1 MSPQRPVFFLNDR
14 NNIITPNAEIE
25 MHILLTGDINLTY
38 HPTSAGHHET
48 LQSRATGQVQ
58 FLWCIIRHIFHFYH
72 TNPGM
77 LSHFQ
82 FFQVATLQVQD
93 LQGWTIGQRERLNRR
108 ILDRGSAQPVAPR
121 QVKIP
126 KIGPVDD
133 QTIQL

>member
-14 NNIITPNAEIE
+14 NNIITPHAEIK
-25 MHILLTGDINLTY
+25 MHILLTSDINRIY
-38 HPTSAGHHET
+38 CPVGAGYRET
-48 LQSRATGQVQ
+48 LQSRAAGQVQ
-58 FLWCIIRHIFHFYH
+58 FLGRIIRYIFHFYH

-77 LSHFQ
+77 LSHLQ
-82 FFQVATLQVQD
+82 FSQAATSQVQD
-93 LQGWTIGQRERLNRR
+93 LQGWAIGQEEGLERRV
-108 ILDRGSAQPVAPR
+108 LDRGSAQPVAPR